1 MKLKKSFWVKISS
14 LAAAVI
20 LTSCTSTNLSVPVP
34 GQGSVKTRNIYAE
47 YYMLGDS
54 YYKLEDY
61 KKAAEYYELA
71 MRKKD
76 QYWAA
81 YYKLAK
87 CYVFTSD
94 WNSALP
100 MYKTILERDP
110 ENASLKA
117 SLAYIYSMKGDFKN
131 SITIYEELLA
141 AQPHNQ
147 EYLENYLAVMAADS
161 KKFEKKYAA
170 KFTDTYETLKTEYP
184 ENKNLKTFEDKYKEL
199 MKIKDEE
206 PEPAAEGEG
215 TETSETTENTEAT
228 QPSENQ
234 NPDES
239 KAKEESEKQEH

>member
-1 MKLKKSFWVKISS
+1 MKLRKSFWAKITS

-20 LTSCTSTNLSVPVP
+20 LTSCTSTSLSVPVP

-71 MRKKD
+71 MRKND

-131 SITIYEELLA
+131 SIKIYEELLA

-161 KKFEKKYAA
+161 KKFEKKYAV

-206 PEPAAEGEG
+206 PEAAAEGQG
-215 TETSETTENTEAT
+215 AQTSESTDAEAAENPE
-228 QPSENQ
+228 
-234 NPDES
+234 ES
-239 KAKEESEKQEH
+239 KDKEESEKKEH

>member
-1 MKLKKSFWVKISS
+1 
-14 LAAAVI
+14 
-20 LTSCTSTNLSVPVP
+20 VP
-34 GQGSVKTRNIYAE
+34 GQGAVKTRNIYTE
-47 YYMLGDS
+47 YYILGDS
-54 YYKLEDY
+54 YFKLEDY
-61 KKAAEYYELA
+61 KKAAENYELA
-71 MRKKD
+71 MKKKD

-87 CYVFTSD
+87 CYVYTSE
-94 WNSALP
+94 WNKALP
-100 MYKTILERDP
+100 MYKKILERDP

-117 SLAYIYSMKGDFKN
+117 SLAYIYSMQGDFKK
-131 SITIYEELLA
+131 SVSIYEELLE
-141 AQPHNQ
+141 AQPDNQ

-215 TETSETTENTEAT
+215 SEGSEASETSENSEAQET
-228 QPSENQ
+228 SEN
-234 NPDES
+234 PEES
-239 KAKEESEKQEH
+239 KAKEESEKKEH